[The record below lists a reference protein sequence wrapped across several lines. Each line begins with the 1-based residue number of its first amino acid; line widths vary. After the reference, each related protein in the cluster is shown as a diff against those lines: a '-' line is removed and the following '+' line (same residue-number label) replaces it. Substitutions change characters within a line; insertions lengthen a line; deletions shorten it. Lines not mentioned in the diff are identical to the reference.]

1 MRKAVLTLVAICV
14 CCLINAQTI
23 NNGFMGNI
31 VVNTKGGNRFELSYY
46 TENAIDIVSICD
58 WYSKL
63 GENGIHFSSLGNDIL
78 TFKSELRSLQTKFE
92 QWMATAKSN
101 NVQEVEK
108 EMPCKISFSTFSCD
122 AYSGNA
128 TKVIVKPYFVIRNY
142 VPRCEVR
149 IWQYFYDRTPNY
161 NVWHLAPKDIPFL
174 ISAIDKGYREYISR
188 STQKKKTEDLFK

>member
-92 QWMATAKSN
+92 QWIATAKSN

-142 VPRCEVR
+142 VPRCEIR

-174 ISAIDKGYREYISR
+174 ISAIDKGYQEYISK